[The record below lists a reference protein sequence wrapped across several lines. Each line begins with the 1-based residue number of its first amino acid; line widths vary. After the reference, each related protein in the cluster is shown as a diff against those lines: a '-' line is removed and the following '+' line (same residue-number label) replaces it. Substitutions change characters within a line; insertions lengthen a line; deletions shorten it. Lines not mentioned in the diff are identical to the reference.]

1 MKTSLFDY
9 ALDPSLI
16 AQYPPPD
23 RAASRMLIV
32 SRKTGTL
39 RDSVFAE
46 LPEILSPSDVL
57 VLNNSRVIP
66 ARLLGR
72 KVSTGGKCELL
83 LVGKLDDKLWN
94 CLANPARSLRLGTRI
109 EFGEQTLFGAVVAQ
123 RENGIRTVQFEC
135 EGDFRAV
142 LEAVGHTPLPPYIKR
157 EESVETP
164 QDKERYQTVFARQDG
179 SVAAPTAGLHFT
191 KAVLQAIEKR
201 GIQIVEITHHVGLAT
216 FLPVKEEK
224 VERHALAAERF
235 EIDETAAT
243 ILNRAKREQ
252 RRIIAVG
259 TTATRALE
267 SATTAE
273 GKIASGSA
281 ETFLFIYPGYEF
293 RTVSGLLT
301 NFHLP
306 RSTLLML
313 VSAFLSRELSLAAY
327 MHAVD
332 RKYRFY
338 SYGDCMLCI

>member
-83 LVGKLDDKLWN
+83 LVEKLDDKLWN

-123 RENGIRTVQFEC
+123 RENGIRTVKFEC

-142 LEAVGHTPLPPYIKR
+142 LETVGHTPLPPYIKR
-157 EESVETP
+157 DESVEIP

-216 FLPVKEEK
+216 FLPVKEEE

-235 EIDETAAT
+235 EIDETAAS

-281 ETFLFIYPGYEF
+281 ETALFIYPGYEF